1 MELVAWVWA
10 DLQFPGSFVDTV
22 CYFVYVRHVCWWSF
36 LSYGVEILAFSH
48 EYLDIPITVSA
59 FYRLADTL
67 DWLYCYFSL
76 SLCLSLTGAEG
87 QQKALH
93 VSAFCGT
100 YSGRLC
106 HKSCLHLG
114 GSAGAQRV
122 PTPWPAD
129 GASQC
134 HPAQV
139 QHSGPQPHAASA
151 GRRWEEG
158 ESLSKCILF
167 FSVLMKSL

>member
-1 MELVAWVWA
+1 MQLFILWSGNVSIFAWTSW
-10 DLQFPGSFVDTV
+10 
-22 CYFVYVRHVCWWSF
+22 
-36 LSYGVEILAFSH
+36 
-48 EYLDIPITVSA
+48 IPITVSA

-67 DWLYCYFSL
+67 DWLYHFFSL
-76 SLCLSLTGAEG
+76 SLCLSLPGAEG

-100 YSGRLC
+100 YPGRLC

-114 GSAGAQRV
+114 GSAGPQRV

-139 QHSGPQPHAASA
+139 KQSGPQPHAASA

-158 ESLSKCILF
+158 EILHLNTYVLNYSSWFKGVIGWPFSTSWYDSLGS
-167 FSVLMKSL
+167 